1 MDSLFDTEKKY
12 LSVSEITSQIKFQLE
27 DTFQQI
33 SVIGEI
39 SNFKA
44 HISGHWYFTLK
55 DANASISCAMWK
67 GLNNYVFFT
76 PQDGMKVI
84 VSGKISVYPPR
95 GSYQIDVRSMK
106 AAGEGELQAAFERL
120 KKKLAEEGLFD
131 DHYKKE
137 IPLMPNKIG
146 IVTAIGGAALRD
158 MINVASRRF
167 PLVELQILPT
177 KVQGEGAAEEIAA
190 NIKEFNL
197 RGGVDLIIVA
207 RGGGSLE
214 DLWAF
219 NEEVV
224 ARAVFESELPIVSG
238 VGHEVDYTI
247 IDFVAD
253 LRAPTPSAAM
263 ELSTPDKSEIFA
275 FISEFSYTSSNNIF
289 YILKEKENQVRNILR
304 SHGFRIPESLI
315 KNKIQF
321 LDNLI
326 YRIQSRTDSILKSK
340 KNDLRYFHKSIEN
353 FNLENTLKKGFAIVK
368 QSGRYIQRAEELAIE
383 KEFNIKFYDKEVNIG
398 SKK

>member
-158 MINVASRRF
+158 MINVAARRF

-368 QSGRYIQRAEELAIE
+368 QSGQYIQRAEELAIE